1 LNRKPKILYLI
12 DTLETGGAE
21 KSLVELATH
30 NKDIEPVFVHI
41 YKGAGLKPV
50 LQAHHIPVYSLD
62 ITDTYGFKKVRR
74 QLKTLIQ
81 ELKPDV
87 IHATLLR
94 SELIIRGLKDDL
106 KIPLVGSIVSN
117 SYAPSRYQNLSL
129 QRRIKLKFFQYYN
142 RFTAGKVDRFI
153 ANSENVRQAAIK
165 QLHLKPEK
173 VQVIYRGRQAENFKP
188 IPDEKLQALKQELH
202 IDRKIVFLTVG
213 RLIQTKGHTEIIK
226 AFAGLL
232 KTHPDS
238 ILLIAGDG
246 PEKHNLNR
254 LITESKL
261 EKSVKLLGNRS
272 DVPALLQLADIFVFA
287 SRLEGLPGALIEAMF
302 AGKRIISS
310 DIPENLECVSPQ
322 DALIF
327 KTGDTQTLQ
336 NLMQQAIENFD
347 DLKILGENARKT
359 ALQKFE
365 LSEIIKQYN
374 ALYHDVIKNRMQ

>member
-1 LNRKPKILYLI
+1 MSQKPKILYLI

-21 KSLVELATH
+21 KSLVELAIH

-41 YKGAGLKPV
+41 YKGDGLKPV
-50 LQAHHIPVYSLD
+50 LQAQNIPVYSLN
-62 ITDTYGFKKVRR
+62 ITEAYAFNKARR
-74 QLKTLIQ
+74 RLKSLIK
-81 ELKPDV
+81 ELQPDL
-87 IHATLLR
+87 IHAALLR

-153 ANSENVRQAAIK
+153 ANSESVRQAAIK
-165 QLHLKPEK
+165 HLHIKPDK
-173 VQVIYRGRQAENFKP
+173 IQVIYRGRQAGNFKP
-188 IPDEKLQALKQELH
+188 LQDEKLQALKQELK
-202 IDRKIVFLTVG
+202 IDGQTVFLTVG

-246 PEKHNLNR
+246 PEKNNLKN
-254 LITESKL
+254 LIRDLNL

-272 DVPALLQLADIFVFA
+272 DVPALLQLADVFVFA

-322 DALIF
+322 EALIF

-336 NLMQQAIENFD
+336 NLMIQATENFD
-347 DLKILGENARKT
+347 NFEILGKNARKT
-359 ALQKFE
+359 ALRKFE
-365 LSEIIKQYN
+365 LSGIIKQYN
-374 ALYHDVIKNRMQ
+374 ALYHDLIKNTMR